1 MRLALA
7 VLAGAAVAALGALIL
22 GEYEFTG
29 TTPYVAGVLFGLVV
43 AEAMVTVARRG
54 GRGLA
59 VAAAALAGGGL
70 LWAAWISSGRDWDYV
85 FGPAYVAVA
94 LGVVSAGWR
103 TATARSHATSR
114 IGVDDDDGGVRSSEP
129 PAADS
134 PPGP

>member
-43 AEAMVTVARRG
+43 AEAVIGVARRG
-54 GRGLA
+54 GREL
-59 VAAAALAGGGL
+59 AAAAAVLSGGGL

-85 FGPAYVAVA
+85 FRPAWVAVA
-94 LGVVSAGWR
+94 IGVVAAGWR
-103 TATARSHATSR
+103 TATAKAA
-114 IGVDDDDGGVRSSEP
+114 VRSSGP
-129 PAADS
+129 PAGDS
-134 PPGP
+134 RTEP